1 VAAFWDD
8 DRELV
13 LLTLNEFDSLPDG
26 TELTCI
32 DGEVVVK
39 GRDYIDDDTRL
50 GHMAYGVTGDH
61 PIRLAF
67 IAAVDRKE
75 HAR

>member
-1 VAAFWDD
+1 VAAFWDR

-13 LLTLNEFDSLPDG
+13 LLTPNEFDSLPDG

-32 DGEVVVK
+32 DGEVAVK
-39 GRDYIDDDTRL
+39 GRDYIDDDLRF

-61 PIRLAF
+61 PIRLKHLST
-67 IAAVDRKE
+67 IKKTDND
-75 HAR
+75 